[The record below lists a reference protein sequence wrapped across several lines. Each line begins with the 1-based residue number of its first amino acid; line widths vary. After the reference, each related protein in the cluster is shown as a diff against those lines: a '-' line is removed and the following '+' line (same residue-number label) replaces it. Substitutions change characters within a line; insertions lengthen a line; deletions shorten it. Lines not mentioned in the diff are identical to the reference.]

1 MCKYITIVPYQA
13 LICYNRVII
22 GAGPAGLMVAWWMAR
37 CGINA
42 RIIDSRG
49 TKVINGHADSLRPRT
64 EEILDSLGCGV
75 QEKVDAE
82 GYIFENIRNW
92 VRH

>member
-1 MCKYITIVPYQA
+1 
-13 LICYNRVII
+13 
-22 GAGPAGLMVAWWMAR
+22 MVAWWMAR

-64 EEILDSLGCGV
+64 EE
-75 QEKVDAE
+75 KVDAE
-82 GYIFENIRNW
+82 GYLFENIRNW